1 MCSSDLWKLKINL
14 LWKMCWNILPT
25 CSVLNNRFALPSLDC
40 PLCNNAPETL
50 KNLFLHCEWAA
61 QIWLLAPWP
70 LVIHN
75 LAKVSIVDWIKA
87 ILYPSSKLG
96 LDDEVAREFQLYVA
110 ISCDQLWW
118 ARNKARVEGI
128 NSNPI
133 ELARQ
138 ILQVF
143 QEHKQAWKVQ
153 SVRPKKDVSWL
164 PPPSNWIKMNF
175 DSAIREE
182 KNHNRSG

>member
-1 MCSSDLWKLKINL
+1 M
-14 LWKMCWNILPT
+14 
-25 CSVLNNRFALPSLDC
+25 DC

-50 KNLFLHCEWAA
+50 EHLFLHCEWAA
-61 QIWLLAPWP
+61 QIWLMAPWP
-70 LVIHN
+70 VVIHN
-75 LAKVSIVDWIKA
+75 LANILIVDWIKP

-96 LDDEVAREFQLYVA
+96 LDDEMAREFQLCAA
-110 ISCDQLWW
+110 IFCDQLWW

-128 NSNPI
+128 NSNPT

-138 ILQVF
+138 ILRVF

-164 PPPSNWIKMNF
+164 PPPSNWIKMQFNP
-175 DSAIREE
+175 
-182 KNHNRSG
+182 